1 MNKTIKIMDLTEE
14 ERPYEK
20 CLKYGTEFLSDAEL
34 LAVIIRTG
42 SREDTS
48 VTLARKVLQLSGEQ
62 EEGILGILH
71 VSLEELMRIKGIGK
85 VKAIQFQC
93 IAELSKR
100 MNKAKAGH
108 RLSFQ
113 NPSAIAQFYM
123 EDMRHE
129 EKEKIKLLLLNTK
142 NKLIKEL
149 IISIGTVNASLIS
162 PREIFIEALRYR
174 AVFFVLIHNHPSGDP
189 TPSREDIMITNRM
202 KKCGELLEILMIDH
216 IIIGDNR
223 YVSLRENG
231 VI

>member
-1 MNKTIKIMDLTEE
+1 MNQAIKIMDLPEE

-20 CLKYGTEFLSDAEL
+20 CLRYGTEFLSDAEL

-42 SREDTS
+42 SRGETS
-48 VTLARKVLQLSGEQ
+48 VSLAKKVLQLSQ
-62 EEGILGILH
+62 EYDGILGILH
-71 VSLEELMRIKGIGK
+71 LSPEELMRIRGIGK

-100 MNKAKAGH
+100 VSKAKAGLT
-108 RLSFQ
+108 LSFQ
-113 NPSAIAQFYM
+113 SPGAIAEFYM

-129 EKEKIKLLLLNTK
+129 EKEKIRLLLLNTK

-162 PREIFIEALRYR
+162 PREIFIEALRYH

-202 KKCGELLEILMIDH
+202 KECGELLEIVMIDH